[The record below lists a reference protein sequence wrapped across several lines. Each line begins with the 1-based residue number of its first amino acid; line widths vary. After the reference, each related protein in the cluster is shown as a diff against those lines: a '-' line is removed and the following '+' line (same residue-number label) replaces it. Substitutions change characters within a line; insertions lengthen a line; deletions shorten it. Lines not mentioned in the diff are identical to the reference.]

1 MKISLRI
8 LLINFLIVVIILGS
22 SFFVFYTIVYE
33 VLTSSQT
40 RNLRQSANNFMYVY
54 RLLQSE
60 TEDDF
65 FSVYNRGIETFWKE
79 QKLQMKHIDF
89 ILELSNEADGFI
101 SRSLVK
107 QYIYLPEK
115 EFNLRDFQNYN
126 PYLMTM
132 SFSAPDGRK
141 YIYGRAINTEMLSDI
156 AQRIN
161 SDIAL
166 IWNGYPAD
174 ISNQIVNQKYLYVLS
189 QAVDNLKNKN
199 NFELYIQGTGSK
211 DILATIYKPTSPASQ
226 ENLYY
231 LIFTTFT
238 EAGELRGTLKSIF
251 IIMGFV
257 GIALSLIFTMVFTD
271 KFRRQVTELSK
282 ATEQTYAGK
291 FDYKIDVKSK
301 DEIGKLG
308 VAFNKMLEEL
318 EKKEVAKNDYA
329 EFITLINQNPSLKE
343 ISDVALKKILDTGD
357 FLIGGLYSVD
367 DEISLISTYGLNAEY
382 VERPEI
388 SVFFKKVLETKESLE
403 LYDEEALPVVSTGLL
418 DISIKYLLFLPIVYN
433 NKPVALL
440 ELGSLTKPREEVRDY
455 LEKIKDQLA
464 IGITNARALLQL
476 EKFVF
481 ELKKLNEEYQKQN
494 VQIKEQNETLLHL
507 HTELKTQ
514 AEELEK
520 QKQRAIELTDAKS
533 KFLANMS
540 HELRTPMNSI
550 LGLTELMLEKIE
562 LEPRNKERLEVV
574 LNSGKRLMTL
584 INDILD
590 LSKIEAGKVE
600 IIHEDVLLEEIL
612 EEISGAIA
620 PLANEKSIRYEVIRN
635 IDTHTVISTDR
646 GKVVQ
651 VLINLLGNAV
661 KYTDKGKV
669 TLKVSVGNE
678 MLNFEVIDTGIGI
691 AEEEIDM
698 IFKEFRQLNN
708 SKSRRRGGSGL
719 GLAISKKLADILDGG
734 LSVKSELNK
743 GSTFTFSVPFNQV
756 ELFLPDHRRSMVSI
770 PSVIKNGKNL
780 VLVVDSEKVLR
791 NTIGQY
797 LPSMGYGVIF
807 ADDAVQGLQIA
818 VDSQPYAIILG
829 INLNQT
835 DSLDILKDL
844 KQNSNTKA
852 IPVILV
858 SIVADKNLGYALD
871 VFDYLVKPISSGNL
885 SPALFKLTNLVK
897 KKIQKVVVV
906 DNDDLEF
913 QMYRDI
919 RGFDEIEFELV
930 KQSGEALAK
939 IEETQPDLIII
950 DLTITGID
958 GLSLS
963 HMLKLNSD
971 TKKIPIIISVKRELT
986 DDVKKSL
993 IKTIYDSTLKSNQHI
1008 ADAIKFLGNW
1018 LDIQEL
1024 VQYSEIKVYKSNLKP
1039 EIRKNISQEP
1049 ESVDDQN
1056 YDLDVLIVDDDPS
1069 TLFTLAEIVRAA
1081 NCNARLANNGKECLE
1096 ILETKIPDLILLDI
1110 IMPEMDGFKTIKH
1123 IKRNSKWSDIPVF
1136 AVTAKAMKDDNEII
1150 LKHGFSD
1157 YIPKPV
1163 NPAFVSYKIQSLI
1176 TQLKTT

>member
-40 RNLRQSANNFMYVY
+40 RNLRQSANNFTYVY

-65 FSVYNRGIETFWKE
+65 FSVYNRGLETLWKE
-79 QKLQMKHIDF
+79 QKLQVKNIDF
-89 ILELSNEADGFI
+89 ILELSSEADGLI
-101 SRSLVK
+101 SRFVVK
-107 QYIYLPEK
+107 QYIYIPEK
-115 EFNLRDFQNYN
+115 EFSLRDFQNSN

-132 SFSAPDGRK
+132 SFSDPDGSK
-141 YIYGRAINTEMLSDI
+141 YLYGRAINTELLNDI
-156 AQRIN
+156 SQRIN

-166 IWNGYPAD
+166 IWNGYPSD
-174 ISNQIVNQKYLYVLS
+174 FSNQIVNQKYLYILS
-189 QAVDNLKNKN
+189 QAVDNLKNKS
-199 NFELYIQGTGSK
+199 NFELYIQGTESK
-211 DILATIYKPTSPASQ
+211 DILATIYKPSSAESQ

-231 LIFTTFT
+231 LIFTTFA

-251 IIMGFV
+251 IIIGFV

-271 KFRRQVTELSK
+271 KFRKQVTELSK
-282 ATEQTYAGK
+282 ATELTYAGK

-318 EKKEVAKNDYA
+318 EKKEIAKNDYA
-329 EFITLINQNPSLKE
+329 EFITLINQNPTLKE

-367 DEISLISTYGLNAEY
+367 EEINLISAYGLNADY
-382 VERPEI
+382 IERPEI
-388 SVFFKKVLETKESLE
+388 AEFFKKVLETKESLE
-403 LYDEEALPVVSTGLL
+403 LYDEDALPVVSTGLI
-418 DISIKYLLFLPIVYN
+418 DIRIKYLLFLPIVYN

-440 ELGSLTKPREEVRDY
+440 ELGSLTRPSEEIRDY

-476 EKFVF
+476 EKFVL
-481 ELKKLNEEYQKQN
+481 ELKKLNEDYQKQN

-507 HTELKTQ
+507 HRELKTQ

-550 LGLTELMLEKIE
+550 LGLTELMLEKVD
-562 LEPRNKERLEVV
+562 LEPRNKERLKVV

-600 IIHEDVLLEEIL
+600 IIHEDVLLEEIV
-612 EEISGAIA
+612 EEISGSIA
-620 PLANEKSIRYEVIRN
+620 LLANEKNIIYEVIRN

-661 KYTDKGKV
+661 KYTDTGKV
-669 TLKVSVGNE
+669 ILKVSVGNE

-691 AEEEIDM
+691 AQEEIDL
-698 IFKEFRQLNN
+698 IFEEFRQLNN
-708 SKSRRRGGSGL
+708 PRLRRRTGTGL
-719 GLAISKKLADILDGG
+719 GLAISKKLADILDGD

-756 ELFLPDHRRSMVSI
+756 ELFLPQRRQNVVNI
-770 PSVIKNGKNL
+770 PSVFKNGKSL
-780 VLVVDSEKVLR
+780 VLVVDPEKVLR
-791 NTIGQY
+791 NTITQY
-797 LPSMGYGVIF
+797 LLSMGYGVIF
-807 ADDAVQGLQIA
+807 ADDGVQGLQIA
-818 VDSQPYAIILG
+818 AKSNPYAIVIG
-829 INLNQT
+829 INLKQT
-835 DSLDILKDL
+835 YSWDILKDL
-844 KQNSNTKA
+844 KQNSNTKS

-858 SIVADKNLGYALD
+858 AIIPDKNLGYALD
-871 VFDYLVKPISSGNL
+871 IFDYLIKPISFENL
-885 SPALFKLTNLVK
+885 SPILNKLTSPDK
-897 KKIQKVVVV
+897 KKINKIVVV
-906 DNDDLEF
+906 DNEDFEIQKHRNIKD
-913 QMYRDI
+913 
-919 RGFDEIEFELV
+919 FDEIEIEFV
-930 KQSGEALAK
+930 KESEEALAK
-939 IEETQPDLIII
+939 IEETQPDLVIIN
-950 DLTITGID
+950 LTIPGID
-958 GLSLS
+958 GLTLS
-963 HMLKLNSD
+963 HMLKLNSE
-971 TKKIPIIISVKRELT
+971 TKKIPVLISVERELS
-986 DDVKKSL
+986 DDVKNYLTKVF
-993 IKTIYDSTLKSNQHI
+993 DDVTLKSNQNNADVIKSLRDWLEIHEI
-1008 ADAIKFLGNW
+1008 AKHSDVIK
-1018 LDIQEL
+1018 D
-1024 VQYSEIKVYKSNLKP
+1024 KSALKP
-1039 EIRKNISQEP
+1039 ETRKNISHKSET
-1049 ESVDDQN
+1049 VDNQN
-1056 YDLDVLIVDDDPS
+1056 YDLDVLIVDDDS
-1069 TLFTLAEIVRAA
+1069 NTLFTLAEIVRSA
-1081 NCNARLANNGKECLE
+1081 NCNPILANNGKECLE
-1096 ILETKIPDLILLDI
+1096 ILETKVPDLILLDI
-1110 IMPEMDGFKTIKH
+1110 IMPEMDGFKTIKQ
-1123 IKRNSKWSDIPVF
+1123 IKRNNKWSDIPVF

-1150 LKHGFSD
+1150 IKHGFSD
-1157 YIPKPV
+1157 YIPKPF
-1163 NPAFVSYKIQSLI
+1163 NPAFITYKIKSLI